1 MQGPHFPLLKEN
13 MKRLIALLLAIPL
26 AAFAWT
32 PTKPVTV
39 VFPNGPGAGNEISFR
54 IVAKIVEEKNP
65 AFKWAPEYKP
75 GADGNIGMNY
85 FNTLPADGHHVAMPS
100 CQSTFVTAEIW
111 YADSVKFDA
120 MTWEGVAN
128 IGKAPL
134 AFYAR
139 TSSNID
145 TPKKLIAEVQAGN
158 RPITFAVGGAA
169 HKLAVEYFVAG
180 VNPKKDTVETSL
192 YKGPAQAMADVLGQ
206 HVEFGVFPIAVGAPM
221 VQAGKLKLIG
231 LASEVPITGLEKTP
245 LMKDYVP
252 GLNVYACWNL
262 MLPKGTPQDVQDWYH
277 KEFVSAIRSKEAKE
291 QFDKNFIF
299 ITPSEHSPEGIR
311 ASMTRLRQQ
320 WQPFA
325 RKIKPE

>member
-1 MQGPHFPLLKEN
+1 
-13 MKRLIALLLAIPL
+13 MKRLFALLLALPL
-26 AAFAWT
+26 AVFAWQPDAKKT
-32 PTKPVTV
+32 VTV
-39 VFPNGPGAGNEISFR
+39 VFPNGPGAGNEISYR
-54 IVAKIVEEKNP
+54 IVAAEVEKKFPN
-65 AFKWAPEYKP
+65 FKWVPEYKP

-85 FNTLPADGHHVAMPS
+85 FDKLPADGYHVAMPS

-111 YADSVKFDA
+111 YSQTVKFNA
-120 MTWEGVAN
+120 MDWEGVAN

-145 TPKKLIAEVQAGN
+145 TPEKLIAEVRSGK

-180 VNPKKDTVETSL
+180 VRPQKDTVETML
-192 YKGPAQAMADVLGQ
+192 YKGPAQAMTDVLSNQ
-206 HVEFGVFPIAVGAPM
+206 VEFGVFPIAVGGPN
-221 VQAGKLKLIG
+221 VKAGKLKLIG
-231 LASEVPITGLEKTP
+231 LASEVPLKEFPGAK

-252 GLNVYACWNL
+252 NLNVYACWNL
-262 MLPKGTPQDVQDWYH
+262 MLPKGTPQEIQDWYH
-277 KEFVSAIRSKEAKE
+277 SAFVPAIRSAAVRE
-291 QFDKNFIF
+291 QFDKNYIF
-299 ITPSEHSPEGIR
+299 ISPQEHSPEGIR
-311 ASMTRLRQQ
+311 AAMHSLRQQ

>member
-1 MQGPHFPLLKEN
+1 
-13 MKRLIALLLAIPL
+13 MKRLIALLLALPL

-54 IVAKIVEEKNP
+54 IVAKIVEERNN

-120 MTWEGVAN
+120 MAWEGVAN
-128 IGKAPL
+128 IGKSPL

-139 TSSNID
+139 TKSDID
-145 TPKKLIAEVQAGN
+145 TPKKLMDEVRAGS
-158 RPITFAVGGAA
+158 RPINFAVGGAA

-180 VNPKKDTVETSL
+180 VKPAKDTVETSL
-192 YKGPAQAMADVLGQ
+192 YKGPAQAMADVVAG
-206 HVEFGVFPIAVGAPM
+206 HFEFGVFPIAVGAPM

-231 LASEVPITGLEKTP
+231 IAGEVAMPGFEKTP
-245 LMKDYVP
+245 LMKDYIP
-252 GLNVYACWNL
+252 NLNVYACWNL
-262 MLPKGTPQDVQDWYH
+262 MLPKGTPREVQDWYRDN
-277 KEFVSAIRSKEAKE
+277 FVPAIRSQESKE
-291 QFDKNFIF
+291 QFDRNFIF

-311 ASMTRLRQQ
+311 AGMTRLRQQ

>member
-1 MQGPHFPLLKEN
+1 MKKILGTLLT
-13 MKRLIALLLAIPL
+13 LFTLSS
-26 AAFAWT
+26 FAWQ

-65 AFKWAPEYKP
+65 SFKWAPEYKP

-85 FNTLPADGHHVAMPS
+85 FDKLPADGHHVAMPS

-120 MTWEGVAN
+120 MAWEGVAN
-128 IGKAPL
+128 IGKSPL

-139 TSSNID
+139 LKSDVD
-145 TPKKLIAEVQAGN
+145 TPKKLIDEVKAGK

-180 VNPKKDTVETSL
+180 VKPAKDIVETSL
-192 YKGPAQAMADVLGQ
+192 YKGPAQAMTDVVAG
-206 HVEFGVFPIAVGAPM
+206 HMEFGVFPITVGAPL

-231 LASEVPITGLEKTP
+231 LASEVPIVGFEKTP

-252 GLNVYACWNL
+252 NLNVYACWNL
-262 MLPKGTPQDVQDWYH
+262 MLPKGTPQEIQDWYRDN
-277 KEFVSAIRSKEAKE
+277 FVPAIRSKEAKE

-299 ITPSEHSPEGIR
+299 ISLDEHSPQGVR
-311 ASMTRLRQQ
+311 AAMYRLRQQ